1 MQGNTWIIWLVMLA
15 AALVLEGLSMQLF
28 SIWFAL
34 GALAA
39 LLSCVFFDA
48 PAWVQVPLFI
58 LVTAAGLAASRPL
71 VKRLQ
76 KRLMPPSEEPD
87 PEEEAAP

>member
-1 MQGNTWIIWLVMLA
+1 MQGNTWIVWLVMLV

-28 SIWFAL
+28 SLWFAV

-39 LLSCVFFDA
+39 LLSCVFTA
-48 PAWVQVPLFI
+48 PDWAWAQIPVFI
-58 LVTAAGLAASRPL
+58 LVTAAGLIASRPL

-76 KRLMPPSEEPD
+76 KKLLPPGED
-87 PEEEAAP
+87 APEEEASP